1 MKKLVAILC
10 ALVCSLSLAACAA
23 DPAEQA
29 KAESKEYI
37 DGLIDDSVKQNFE
50 IYLNVLALFS
60 NTERAV
66 PEGEELYTYE
76 AISQLSN
83 EEVELILSGADGH
96 GFKTALESF
105 YLSQKNT
112 GKIMFDEN
120 EAVIFSDYSAERS
133 GDQILARATVK
144 CEKGD
149 ADVEL
154 IFKDALLSTLV
165 GGSLNA
171 RSTFGDLMAKAG
183 LNTLIGMGT
192 VFAVLIL
199 ISLIIACFGFI
210 PKIQAAFAKKEEKP
224 EAPKTPAAPAVVPAA
239 PEPVEEA
246 DDTELVAVI
255 AAAIAAYEGSTNTEG
270 FVVRSIRR
278 RF

>member
-96 GFKTALESF
+96 GF
-105 YLSQKNT
+105 QHPD
-112 GKIMFDEN
+112 G
-120 EAVIFSDYSAERS
+120 SD
-133 GDQILARATVK
+133 
-144 CEKGD
+144 
-149 ADVEL
+149 
-154 IFKDALLSTLV
+154 
-165 GGSLNA
+165 
-171 RSTFGDLMAKAG
+171 
-183 LNTLIGMGT
+183 
-192 VFAVLIL
+192 
-199 ISLIIACFGFI
+199 
-210 PKIQAAFAKKEEKP
+210 
-224 EAPKTPAAPAVVPAA
+224 
-239 PEPVEEA
+239 
-246 DDTELVAVI
+246 
-255 AAAIAAYEGSTNTEG
+255 
-270 FVVRSIRR
+270 
-278 RF
+278 